1 MPSTN
6 KKSDDGHLF
15 GLTAVE
21 LATILPLSKKDGES
35 AESLSSLSREA
46 LEAYHSDKIIDL
58 GGKRKGMR
66 RGHAL
71 MIGAQKK

>member
-6 KKSDDGHLF
+6 KKSDHGLF

-35 AESLSSLSREA
+35 AEKLSSLSREA
-46 LEAYHSDKIIDL
+46 LETYHSDKIIEL
-58 GGKRKGMR
+58 GGKRRGMR
-66 RGHAL
+66 RGDAL
-71 MIGAQKK
+71 MISKK